1 MDTINL
7 KITDNLEE
15 VVGNATTYIYGG
27 VDMSKAVGSFID
39 DKKTKKIGYVIYS
52 GTRESLMDTDTS
64 EITREEYQLA
74 YDTYSAITGEEQK
87 NGGPLQERIAELE
100 RQNAEL
106 RVSQADQDELI
117 MTALTKELITEEEA
131 IKIKASEQNKENK

>member
-1 MDTINL
+1 MDNIYL

-27 VDMSKAVGSFID
+27 VDMSKSVGSFID
-39 DKKTKKIGYVIYS
+39 DKKTPKVGYVIYN
-52 GTRESLMDTDTS
+52 GTRESLAGTDTI
-64 EITREEYQLA
+64 EITKEEYQAA
-74 YDTYSAITGEEQK
+74 YDAYSAITSEEQA

-100 RQNAEL
+100 RQNTEL

-117 MTALTKELITEEEA
+117 MSALLGG
-131 IKIKASEQNKENK
+131 N